1 MAFLPRARVGHALA
15 PARRGPRIDKARRA
29 PYSCAAM
36 SRLKITASDIVIFL
50 GLVVNLI
57 VIVLILLYF
66 VF

>member
-1 MAFLPRARVGHALA
+1 
-15 PARRGPRIDKARRA
+15 
-29 PYSCAAM
+29 M